1 MSNDDPENMSRI
13 QIAEIV
19 RSGQLTET
27 ERRKYVTTYQEKLAR
42 PFACFVFI
50 LDRHP
55 FRLALDPVER
65 QHELR
70 FWPLPG
76 NRLRLLRRDDGL
88 LVCSRSVH
96 RAGGALG
103 VDSEH
108 NLYGDRAHAVATRAA
123 QYVNFVE
130 IIRGIGN
137 LAFVMAIAGAVAYVG
152 DRVGH
157 QVGRRRLTLF
167 GIRPRYTS
175 TIIAI
180 ATGMIIA
187 LVVSL
192 AAIFASEQVKTAFFK
207 LNSIN
212 QQIAEL
218 QARQRDL
225 EAKVNTGRL
234 VLPVDTLMVPFYRII
249 PQSASASR
257 RLATIRDYYFF
268 AVKYVNANYPRLGLK
283 SYAIPTDADKRLKG
297 LSTDLTTAAQLS
309 QANVMLTVTSDQN
322 LFENDQIHFA
332 INVTADIRYFQKGQV
347 IAQLV
352 IPGRS
357 GASIN
362 IALIQLENYVTVTAR
377 RLRLPPFL
385 SDVQPIQLIP
395 DAQQMQQR
403 LSKSGTYLLTAFAA
417 EDFYP
422 HVGGIPIV
430 IVLTQQP

>member
-1 MSNDDPENMSRI
+1 M
-13 QIAEIV
+13 
-19 RSGQLTET
+19 
-27 ERRKYVTTYQEKLAR
+27 
-42 PFACFVFI
+42 
-50 LDRHP
+50 
-55 FRLALDPVER
+55 
-65 QHELR
+65 
-70 FWPLPG
+70 
-76 NRLRLLRRDDGL
+76 
-88 LVCSRSVH
+88 
-96 RAGGALG
+96 
-103 VDSEH
+103 
-108 NLYGDRAHAVATRAA
+108 
-123 QYVNFVE
+123 NFVE
-130 IIRGIGN
+130 IVRGIGN

-157 QVGRRRLTLF
+157 QVGRRRLSLF

-175 TIIAI
+175 TIVAI
-180 ATGMIIA
+180 ATGVIIA

-192 AAIFASEQVKTAFFK
+192 TAIFASQEVKTAFFK

-212 QQIAEL
+212 QQISQL
-218 QARQRDL
+218 QAQQRDL

-249 PQSASASR
+249 AQSAPPSR
-257 RLATIRDYYFF
+257 RLTTIRDYYFF

-283 SYAIPTDADKRLKG
+283 PYAIPPDADKKLTG
-297 LSTDLTTAAQLS
+297 LANDLTTAAGLS

-322 LFENDQIHFA
+322 LFEGDQIHFA
-332 INVTADIRYFQKGQV
+332 INVTPDVRYFQKGQV

-362 IALIQLENYVTVTAR
+362 IALIQLENYVSVTAR

-385 SDVQPIQLIP
+385 SDIQPTQLIP

-403 LSKSGTYLLTAFAA
+403 IARPGTYLLTAFAA
-417 EDFYP
+417 DDFYP

>member
-1 MSNDDPENMSRI
+1 M
-13 QIAEIV
+13 
-19 RSGQLTET
+19 
-27 ERRKYVTTYQEKLAR
+27 
-42 PFACFVFI
+42 
-50 LDRHP
+50 
-55 FRLALDPVER
+55 
-65 QHELR
+65 
-70 FWPLPG
+70 
-76 NRLRLLRRDDGL
+76 
-88 LVCSRSVH
+88 
-96 RAGGALG
+96 
-103 VDSEH
+103 
-108 NLYGDRAHAVATRAA
+108 
-123 QYVNFVE
+123 NFVE
-130 IIRGIGN
+130 IVRGIGN

-157 QVGRRRLTLF
+157 QVGRRRLSLF

-175 TIIAI
+175 TIVAI
-180 ATGMIIA
+180 ATGVIIA

-192 AAIFASEQVKTAFFK
+192 TAIFASQEVKTAFFK

-212 QQIAEL
+212 QQISQL
-218 QARQRDL
+218 QAQQRDL

-249 PQSASASR
+249 AQSEPPSR

-283 SYAIPTDADKRLKG
+283 PYAIPPDADKKLTG
-297 LSTDLTTAAQLS
+297 LANDLTTAAGLS

-322 LFENDQIHFA
+322 LFEGDQIHFA
-332 INVTADIRYFQKGQV
+332 INVTPDVRYFQKGQV

-362 IALIQLENYVTVTAR
+362 IALIQLENYVSVTAR

-385 SDVQPIQLIP
+385 SDIQPTQLIP

-403 LSKSGTYLLTAFAA
+403 IARPGTYLLTAFAA
-417 EDFYP
+417 DDFYP

>member
-1 MSNDDPENMSRI
+1 M
-13 QIAEIV
+13 
-19 RSGQLTET
+19 
-27 ERRKYVTTYQEKLAR
+27 
-42 PFACFVFI
+42 
-50 LDRHP
+50 
-55 FRLALDPVER
+55 
-65 QHELR
+65 
-70 FWPLPG
+70 
-76 NRLRLLRRDDGL
+76 
-88 LVCSRSVH
+88 
-96 RAGGALG
+96 
-103 VDSEH
+103 
-108 NLYGDRAHAVATRAA
+108 
-123 QYVNFVE
+123 NFVE

-180 ATGMIIA
+180 ATGVIIA

-212 QQIAEL
+212 AQITEL

-249 PQSASASR
+249 VQSASASR

-283 SYAIPTDADKRLKG
+283 PYAIPADADKKLTG
-297 LSTDLTTAAQLS
+297 LATDLTTAAELS

-332 INVTADIRYFQKGQV
+332 INVTPDIRYFQKGQV

-352 IPGRS
+352 IPGKS

-362 IALIQLENYVTVTAR
+362 IAVIQLENYVSVTAR

-403 LSKSGTYLLTAFAA
+403 ISKAGTYLLTAFAA

-422 HVGGIPIV
+422 HVGGVPIV

>member
-1 MSNDDPENMSRI
+1 M
-13 QIAEIV
+13 
-19 RSGQLTET
+19 
-27 ERRKYVTTYQEKLAR
+27 
-42 PFACFVFI
+42 
-50 LDRHP
+50 
-55 FRLALDPVER
+55 
-65 QHELR
+65 
-70 FWPLPG
+70 
-76 NRLRLLRRDDGL
+76 
-88 LVCSRSVH
+88 
-96 RAGGALG
+96 
-103 VDSEH
+103 
-108 NLYGDRAHAVATRAA
+108 
-123 QYVNFVE
+123 NFVE
-130 IIRGIGN
+130 ILRGVGN
-137 LAFVMAIAGAVAYVG
+137 LAFVMALSGVVAYVG

-175 TIIAI
+175 TIVAI

-212 QQIAEL
+212 AQITEL

-225 EAKVNTGRL
+225 EAKVNNGRL

-249 PQSASASR
+249 AQSASPSR
-257 RLATIRDYYFF
+257 RLATIREYYFF

-283 SYAIPTDADKRLKG
+283 PYAIPSDAEKKLKG
-297 LSTDLTTAAQLS
+297 LSTDLTTAAELS

-332 INVTADIRYFQKGQV
+332 INVTADVRYFQKGQV

-362 IALIQLENYVTVTAR
+362 IALIQLENYVSVTAR

-403 LSKSGTYLLTAFAA
+403 ISKPGTYLLTAFAG

-422 HVGGIPIV
+422 HVGGVPIV

>member
-1 MSNDDPENMSRI
+1 M
-13 QIAEIV
+13 
-19 RSGQLTET
+19 
-27 ERRKYVTTYQEKLAR
+27 
-42 PFACFVFI
+42 
-50 LDRHP
+50 
-55 FRLALDPVER
+55 
-65 QHELR
+65 
-70 FWPLPG
+70 
-76 NRLRLLRRDDGL
+76 
-88 LVCSRSVH
+88 
-96 RAGGALG
+96 
-103 VDSEH
+103 
-108 NLYGDRAHAVATRAA
+108 
-123 QYVNFVE
+123 NFVE
-130 IIRGIGN
+130 IVRGIGN
-137 LAFVMAIAGAVAYVG
+137 LAFVMALAGAVAYVG

-157 QVGRRRLTLF
+157 QVGRRRLSLF

-175 TIIAI
+175 TIVAI

-187 LVVSL
+187 LVVTL

-212 QQIAEL
+212 QQINEL

-249 PQSASASR
+249 PQSSSSSQ
-257 RLATIRDYYFF
+257 RLKTIRDYYFF
-268 AVKYVNANYPRLGLK
+268 AVKYVNATYPRLGLRP
-283 SYAIPTDADKRLKG
+283 YAIPPDADKKLDG
-297 LSTDLTTAAQLS
+297 LANDLTTAAYLS

-332 INVTADIRYFQKGQV
+332 INVTPDIRYFPKGTV

-362 IALIQLENYVTVTAR
+362 IALIQLENYVSVTAR
-377 RLRLPPFL
+377 RLHLPPFL
-385 SDVQPIQLIP
+385 SNIFQPMQLIP
-395 DAQQMQQR
+395 DAQQMQER
-403 LSKSGTYLLTAFAA
+403 ISKPGTYLLTAFAA

-430 IVLTQQP
+430 IVLTQRP